1 MKRSTITD
9 RAILS
14 ASVCVALFSAS
25 LHAQDRLPAIP
36 AERMTEAQ
44 QKATADFRAAR
55 NSAPTG
61 PFSVL
66 LRVPELMDLAFKWRQ
81 HVQARCVLDQRQAE
95 LVILVTARH
104 WTQQYEWNAP
114 QPMALTAGLTSD
126 VIAAIMD
133 GRRPDRMAEDEAIL
147 YDLITELQRNHAV
160 SDVTYARALAKVGE
174 AGIVEATSLSGYYA
188 MLAMVMNTAR
198 TALPAGS
205 KPPLA
210 AFPF

>member
-1 MKRSTITD
+1 MNLSTSRI

-14 ASVCVALFSAS
+14 APVCVALVTAG
-25 LHAQDRLPAIP
+25 LHAQDRMPPIP
-36 AERMTEAQ
+36 AEKMTDAQ
-44 QKATADFRAAR
+44 RKAAADFSAAR

-95 LVILVTARH
+95 LVILVTARY
-104 WTQQYEWNAP
+104 WTQPYVWNAHHP
-114 QPMALTAGLTSD
+114 LAITASLKPD
-126 VIAAIMD
+126 IIAAIAD
-133 GRRPDRMAEDEAIL
+133 GRRPDKMADDEAIL
-147 YDLITELQRNHAV
+147 YDLTTELLHNRAV
-160 SDVTYARALAKVGE
+160 SDATYARALGAFGE
-174 AGIVEATSLSGYYA
+174 PGIVEATSMSGYYA

-198 TALPAGS
+198 TPLPPGS

-210 AFPF
+210 PFRR

>member
-14 ASVCVALFSAS
+14 AFVCVALFSAS
-25 LHAQDRLPAIP
+25 LQAQDRLPPIP

-55 NSAPTG
+55 NAAPTG

-81 HVQARCVLDQRQAE
+81 HVQARCVLEQRLAE

-104 WTQQYEWNAP
+104 WTQQYEWNAH
-114 QPMALTAGLTSD
+114 QPLAIKAGLKSD
-126 VIAAIMD
+126 VIAAITD

-147 YDLITELQRNHAV
+147 YDLITELQRNHGV
-160 SDVTYARALAKVGE
+160 SDATYARALAKFGE